1 MVVLSRKDANISY
14 QNGKKRHLNENFDCL
29 TPNLNHETANDIL
42 IKNNLDGK
50 IKRYK
55 HSNNQTNNPDDPSK
69 NKYNFIT
76 NPDFL
81 DQKEIIRPSLL
92 SNNEKSEELKDNDK
106 SNYNKRSENE
116 IQEMND
122 LDTKDYYSND
132 DSDVSFV
139 DYIKIQQNS
148 DGFANIATTS
158 TPIKNCYNKTGSK
171 EYLPDTNELQTHIIA
186 KNENYFNYIFQE
198 DLPILP
204 TFNTHGVYMNEK
216 RKLTPYSKDI
226 FEQEYVSMLEY
237 ENNPDENH
245 ISSSNISVIDSL

>member
-55 HSNNQTNNPDDPSK
+55 HSNNQTNNPDDPIK

-81 DQKEIIRPSLL
+81 DQKQIKEPLLL
-92 SNNEKSEELKDNDK
+92 SNNEKSEELKSKNE
-106 SNYNKRSENE
+106 SSYNNRSEKEN
-116 IQEMND
+116 QEMND
-122 LDTKDYYSND
+122 LSTKDYYIND
-132 DSDVSFV
+132 DGDVSFI
-139 DYIKIQQNS
+139 DYIKLHQNS
-148 DGFANIATTS
+148 NGIANIATTS
-158 TPIKNCYNKTGSK
+158 TPIKNRYNKTGNK
-171 EYLPDTNELQTHIIA
+171 EYLSDTNELQTHIIA

-245 ISSSNISVIDSL
+245 ISSSNISVIDSV